1 VEIQPE
7 VLKRSIESLL
17 KLQEIDAQLFQIET
31 EEGQL
36 PAPHLEMQTKLN
48 EAQKAFQTAERGHRD
63 FERERRSLELRTMT
77 LAEDLKR
84 SEAKRRDVRN
94 TKEEFAANKEFENFQ
109 KKVAET
115 QKLFEEK
122 TELVNQKSKIKEEKQ
137 QLFSTIQAEMK
148 KLDEARAARLSDLKS
163 LKQKLSSQRDEYI
176 TKVDELVF
184 SMYERI
190 QKLRKGSGIA
200 IVKNSIC
207 MGCHVALP
215 PQMVLRL
222 DKLAEIITC
231 PSCSRILFPSDGL
244 GSASAAA

>member
-1 VEIQPE
+1 MEIQPE

-17 KLQEIDAQLFQIET
+17 KLQEIDAQLFQIST
-31 EEGQL
+31 EESAL
-36 PAPHLEMQTKLN
+36 PSNYLEMQTKLN
-48 EAQKAFQTAERGHRD
+48 EALKQFQTAEKSHRD
-63 FERERRSLELRTMT
+63 LERERRSLELRSLT
-77 LAEDLKR
+77 LSEDLKR
-84 SEAKRRDVRN
+84 SETKRRDVRN

-115 QKLFEEK
+115 VKAVEEK
-122 TELVNQKSKIKEEKQ
+122 TELVNQRAKFKEEKQ
-137 QLFSTIQAEMK
+137 QLLANLQTEMK
-148 KLDEARAARLSDLKS
+148 ALEETRAKRLAELKT
-163 LKQKLSSQRDEYI
+163 LKASLSSQREEYI

-200 IVKNSIC
+200 IVRNSIC
-207 MGCHVALP
+207 GGCHVALP

-231 PSCSRILFPSDGL
+231 PSCSRILFPSSELNGN
-244 GSASAAA
+244 SEAA